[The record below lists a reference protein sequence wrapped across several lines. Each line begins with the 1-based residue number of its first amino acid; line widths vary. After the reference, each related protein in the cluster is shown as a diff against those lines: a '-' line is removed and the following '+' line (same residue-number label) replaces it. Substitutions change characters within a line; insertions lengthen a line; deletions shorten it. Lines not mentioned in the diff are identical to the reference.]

1 MIDAPLP
8 VDDLDHA
15 CALVSES
22 AWRELS
28 GQCIFLTGG
37 TGFIGKWLI
46 ATLLEADRRFGLD
59 CRLIVLSRDPRAF
72 AARAPHLSSAPRVE
86 LLEGDVRDFEFPAG
100 RIDRIIHAAT
110 DVVQKNTPEAT
121 FATCVDGTRRVLDL
135 AAHSGASHLLL
146 TSSGAVYG
154 RQPPDLD
161 RLPES
166 HAGAPDCLAPVSA
179 YGEGKRVS
187 EWQVCARSAL
197 SGLQVRIARVFAL
210 AGPYQPLDS
219 HFAFGNFLGAA
230 LTDDAIV
237 IKGDGT
243 PFRSYLHAA
252 DMAGWLWA
260 ILLRG
265 DNAVAYNVGG
275 EEAVSIGQLARR
287 IVDSTGSKSRIETL
301 EPARSDCLAERYV
314 PDTRRAR
321 ERLGLGASISLD
333 ETILRTARWHRLQ
346 QLQRS

>member
-1 MIDAPLP
+1 MIDAPLV

-15 CALVSES
+15 CAIVGES
-22 AWRELS
+22 DWRRLS
-28 GQCIFLTGG
+28 GQRVFLTGG

-46 ATLLEADRRFGLD
+46 ATLLEADRRFALN
-59 CRLIVLSRDPRAF
+59 CRLIVLSRDPEAF
-72 AARAPHLSSAPRVE
+72 AARAPHLSRPEQVE
-86 LLEGDVRDFEFPAG
+86 MLRGDVRDFAFPAG

-110 DVVQKNTPEAT
+110 DVVQHNTPEST
-121 FATCVDGTRRVLDL
+121 FATCVDGTRRVLEL
-135 AAHSGASHLLL
+135 AVHSGARHLLL

-154 RQPPDLD
+154 RQPPELD
-161 RLPES
+161 RVPES
-166 HAGAPDCLAPVSA
+166 YAGAPDCLAPASA

-187 EWQVCARSAL
+187 EWLACAHAART
-197 SGLQVRIARVFAL
+197 GLHVGIARVFAL

-230 LTDDAIV
+230 LADEAIV

-265 DNAVAYNVGG
+265 VGTVAYNVGG
-275 EEAVSIGQLARR
+275 DEPVSIAQLAAR
-287 IVDSTGSKSRIETL
+287 IVNITGSTSRVETL
-301 EPARSDCLAERYV
+301 TPASSDRPPERYV
-314 PDTRRAR
+314 PDTVLAR
-321 ERLGLGASISLD
+321 SQLGLGPSISLD
-333 ETILRTARWHRLQ
+333 ETIARTARWHRRHQ
-346 QLQRS
+346 QEKT